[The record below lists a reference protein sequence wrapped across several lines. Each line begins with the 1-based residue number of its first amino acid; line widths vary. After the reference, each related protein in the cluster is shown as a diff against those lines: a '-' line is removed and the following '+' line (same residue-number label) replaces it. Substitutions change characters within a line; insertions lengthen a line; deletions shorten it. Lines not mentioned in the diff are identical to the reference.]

1 MSAVLEPLAPR
12 EPPGKTIS
20 IVLAVTMH
28 LALATFLIYGI
39 RWQTNAPAAVEV
51 SLVRARPEPVTE
63 SRPPVPPR
71 VEPRPEPPP
80 PKAEPK
86 PPPRPDIVLKEKPE
100 KKPPPREAP
109 PQPAPDPFQQLLNKE
124 LTSLDQRKA
133 AQAIEREQA
142 QLKANSAAAAAGRA
156 SKQWADRII
165 GAIKPRIVRVPGVS
179 GNPEAKYEV
188 ALLPDGTVF
197 GEPKKIKSTGS
208 PALDANIERAILQS
222 SPLPM
227 PADPSAFQRNLTLTF
242 RPLED

>member
-80 PKAEPK
+80 PPPKAEPK

-109 PQPAPDPFQQLLNKE
+109 PQPAQDTCHQLLNKE
-124 LTSLDQRKA
+124 LTSRDQRKA
-133 AQAIEREQA
+133 AQAIERDQA
-142 QLKANSAAAAAGRA
+142 QMNDKSAAAAASRA
-156 SKQWADRII
+156 RQ
-165 GAIKPRIVRVPGVS
+165 
-179 GNPEAKYEV
+179 
-188 ALLPDGTVF
+188 
-197 GEPKKIKSTGS
+197 
-208 PALDANIERAILQS
+208 Q
-222 SPLPM
+222 
-227 PADPSAFQRNLTLTF
+227 
-242 RPLED
+242 